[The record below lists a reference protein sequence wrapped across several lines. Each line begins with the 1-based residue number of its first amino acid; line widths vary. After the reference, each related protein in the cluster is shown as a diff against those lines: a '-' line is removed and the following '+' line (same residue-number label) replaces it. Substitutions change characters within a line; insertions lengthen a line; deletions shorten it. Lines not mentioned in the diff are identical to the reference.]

1 MYDSVLH
8 FTGGW
13 GMESCLL
20 DIDIS
25 MTSDFVSLVCI
36 LRP

>member
-1 MYDSVLH
+1 MYGSVLH
-8 FTGGW
+8 FTGGGGW
-13 GMESCLL
+13 NLCLL

-25 MTSDFVSLVCI
+25 MTSDFVSLVCV